1 MMRVTRRIGVQT
13 AVIIALAAA
22 AFMQPSS
29 ALAGDRG
36 KGQKAV
42 MDDDRTPEAERAA
55 LPFAQGRTFATL
67 DAYLAF
73 LERRGAMDIPWYR
86 ETRPGVYELVGRR
99 TPGAPPKIFTR
110 KQLMERFGFTR

>member
-1 MMRVTRRIGVQT
+1 MMRVTWRIAALTGP
-13 AVIIALAAA
+13 IIAVAAA
-22 AFMQPSS
+22 ACMQPSS

-36 KGQKAV
+36 RGQKAV
-42 MDDDRTPEAERAA
+42 VDDDRSPEAKRAA

-86 ETRPGVYELVGRR
+86 ETSPGIYELVGRR
-99 TPGAPPKIFTR
+99 MPGAPPKIFTR